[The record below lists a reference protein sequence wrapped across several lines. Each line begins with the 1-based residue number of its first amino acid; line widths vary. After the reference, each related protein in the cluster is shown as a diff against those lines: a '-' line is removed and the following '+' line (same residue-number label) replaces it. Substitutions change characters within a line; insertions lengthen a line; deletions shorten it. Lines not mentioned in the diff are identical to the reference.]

1 MPDYQKMYHTVCV
14 AASKAIDILDEGDK
28 TLCRETLQAA
38 LLDAE
43 EIYTNLRGGRAVK
56 KPPLCKGR
64 WAALAARRGCR
75 RRSLSHAD
83 A

>member
-1 MPDYQKMYHTVCV
+1 MPDYEKMYHTVCA

-43 EIYTNLRGGRAVK
+43 EIYTNLRRG
-56 KPPLCKGR
+56 
-64 WAALAARRGCR
+64 AAK
-75 RRSLSHAD
+75 
-83 A
+83 